1 MQKLSL
7 VLAAAVTLCLAAC
20 SSTPAATSPSSS
32 EPASSSAPAL
42 SGDLNVFA
50 AASLTNVFT
59 DIGNQFQADNPGV
72 TVHFQFD
79 ASSTLASQINEGADA
94 DVFASADQAN
104 MTKITDTGKAS
115 NPTVFATNNLVL
127 AVPSDN
133 PAKVT
138 SINDLANPDVKTV
151 VCAPEVPCGTIAG
164 NVLSAAGVTVT
175 PVSEEQN
182 VSAVATKLSMDEADA
197 GFVYSTDVAASGGKL
212 TAIDLPSSVISVTK
226 TPYPIVAVGTG
237 SDLADAFVAYVLGDK
252 GQAALAQAGFGS
264 PA

>member
-1 MQKLSL
+1 MRKLSL
-7 VLAAAVTLCLAAC
+7 ILTAAVLCLAAC
-20 SSTPAATSPSSS
+20 SSTPGTSSSPSN
-32 EPASSSAPAL
+32 SAPGAEPTL
-42 SGDLNVFA
+42 SGDLTVFA

-59 DIGNQFQADNPGV
+59 DIGNQFQTDNPGV

-175 PVSEEQN
+175 PVSQEQN
-182 VSAVATKLSMDEADA
+182 VSAVATKLSMGEADA

-212 TAIDLPSSVISVTK
+212 ISISLPSSVLSTTK
-226 TPYPIVAVGTG
+226 TPYPIVAVGSG
-237 SDLADAFVAYVLGDK
+237 SVLADAFVAYVLGDK